1 MTCHQSS
8 SDVARIISESKLHTG
23 AEFMARFPDSS
34 MQLSVAESCR
44 RLFVMS
50 LLCWFPPWQ
59 AEKQRPFGLKEESAE
74 AKPEPS
80 SEEPVMLRA
89 GDKASPCQ
97 SMPVNA
103 SPCQSKIQGTLKNH

>member
-1 MTCHQSS
+1 
-8 SDVARIISESKLHTG
+8 
-23 AEFMARFPDSS
+23 MARFPDSS

-97 SMPVNA
+97 SMPVQN
-103 SPCQSKIQGTLKNH
+103 SGEPLNIFKCNPVTIGFRQ